1 MRVQREK
8 ACQVPV
14 PEIKLEEKLATQ
26 GHEDRLER
34 VIGHIVQNA
43 IDATEGD
50 GRVWVRV
57 KKDGEQA
64 MVEVGD
70 TGHGMTAEFV
80 RECLFKPFQTT
91 KKDGMG
97 IGAYESFKYIEELG
111 GRVQVD
117 TTPEVGTRVRLLLP
131 LFKAHVDAVPAG
143 TELA

>member
-1 MRVQREK
+1 
-8 ACQVPV
+8 
-14 PEIKLEEKLATQ
+14 
-26 GHEDRLER
+26 
-34 VIGHIVQNA
+34 
-43 IDATEGD
+43 
-50 GRVWVRV
+50 
-57 KKDGEQA
+57 
-64 MVEVGD
+64 
-70 TGHGMTAEFV
+70 
-80 RECLFKPFQTT
+80 LFKPFQTT